1 MSERRENIG
10 HREDLRSRRKLVA
23 AEVQALRDSIRAP
36 LPLAGEAHEIDGDH
50 VLSLSLSLKEK
61 ADELAGLDRKIAILT
76 RELDG

>member
-23 AEVQALRDSIRAP
+23 AEVQALRDSIRAA
-36 LPLAGEAHEIDGDH
+36 LPVVNEAHEVDGDH
-50 VLSLSLSLKEK
+50 VLSLALSMKEK
-61 ADELAGLDRKIAILT
+61 LDELAGLDRKIAILT

>member
-23 AEVQALRDSIRAP
+23 AEIQALRDSIRAA
-36 LPLAGEAHEIDGDH
+36 LPVVHEAHEVDGDH
-50 VLSLSLSLKEK
+50 VLSLALSMKEK
-61 ADELAGLDRKIAILT
+61 LDELAGLDRKIAILT